1 MKKVNITLAF
11 EEDKLDALEFSLK
24 KENTSVQSRMDEAL
38 RQLYEKTVPEPVREY
53 LDSRAAPAAKPKRPP
68 KTAKPQAVPAEVKHA
83 PPAGLPAGS
92 GAVKEVK

>member
-11 EEDKLDALEFSLK
+11 DEDKLDALEFSLK
-24 KENTSVQSRMDEAL
+24 KENSSVQSRMEDAL

-53 LDSRAAPAAKPKRPP
+53 LDSRAAP
-68 KTAKPQAVPAEVKHA
+68 TAEIKHA
-83 PPAGLPAGS
+83 LPAVAPAGS